1 MQEAKNGFPQKLF
14 QTRICDGHHGA
25 RPSRLFRLVSSH
37 HTEDSEL
44 ESFIHVDQSR
54 GVWAFVSFHAVMI
67 QVLNGTE
74 CCRHIVWGVKPTD
87 VGLR

>member
-1 MQEAKNGFPQKLF
+1 MHEARNGFPQKLF

-25 RPSRLFRLVSSH
+25 RPSRLVSSH
-37 HTEDSEL
+37 HAEDSEL
-44 ESFIHVDQSR
+44 ESFIHADQSR
-54 GVWAFVSFHAVMI
+54 GVWAFVFFHAVMN

-74 CCRHIVWGVKPTD
+74 CCRHIVWGVKHTD